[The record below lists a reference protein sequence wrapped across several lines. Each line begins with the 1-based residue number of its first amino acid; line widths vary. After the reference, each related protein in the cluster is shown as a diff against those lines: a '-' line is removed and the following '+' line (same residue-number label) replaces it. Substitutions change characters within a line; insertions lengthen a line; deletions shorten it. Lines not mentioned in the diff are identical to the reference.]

1 MRRERGGGG
10 TLTHV
15 GLLAALTVG
24 ALLAVPSLA
33 PVEEAERTPGAGRA
47 GPPAPSDPAALAL
60 LRRAARNARAR
71 SWTGTQVVTLRGDR
85 PATVEVEVEH
95 SAMAGTRSR
104 VPAAPGAVLQEV
116 YDADA
121 TAVPGSSPLATP
133 AGLDAGRWESLLTAN
148 YTAGLA
154 GSGAVAG
161 EVTDAVELR
170 RADGSAAARL
180 EVGRAS
186 GLVLRRQ
193 LLDASGDLLHS
204 TAFTRLAVVPAA
216 AVEQIG
222 SGQLGGGQ
230 LASGQ
235 LASGQVTDGPVAA
248 RAETPVDDGA
258 VAALRAAGWS
268 VQDEL
273 VPGLALVDARRD
285 TSAPT
290 AAARDA
296 VLHLTY
302 SDGLSTV
309 SLFEQR
315 GRLDRAGRAG
325 WQWEQRAGA
334 AVLVRPGL
342 PERLAWAD
350 SGTVFT
356 LVADVGDD
364 VVDAALA
371 ALPRQRAA
379 PGLAHRFTLG
389 LERVGSWLDPTR

>member
-1 MRRERGGGG
+1 MRGERGGG

-15 GLLAALTVG
+15 GLLAALTVS

-47 GPPAPSDPAALAL
+47 DPPAPSDPAALAL

-71 SWTGTQVVTLRGDR
+71 SWTGTQVVTLRGVR
-85 PATVEVEVEH
+85 PATVVVEVEH

-148 YTAGLA
+148 YSAGLA
-154 GSGAVAG
+154 GGGAVAG

-204 TAFTRLAVVPAA
+204 TAFTRLALVPAA

-222 SGQLGGGQ
+222 
-230 LASGQ
+230 SGQ

-248 RAETPVDDGA
+248 RAQTPVDDDA

-268 VQDEL
+268 VPDEL

-371 ALPRQRAA
+371 TLPRQRAA

>member
-1 MRRERGGGG
+1 MRGERGGG

-47 GPPAPSDPAALAL
+47 SPPAPSDPAALAL

-71 SWTGTQVVTLRGDR
+71 SWTGTQVVTLRGVR

-148 YTAGLA
+148 YSAGLA

-180 EVGRAS
+180 EVGRVS

-204 TAFTRLAVVPAA
+204 TAFTRLAVVPTA
-216 AVEQIG
+216 AVAQIG
-222 SGQLGGGQ
+222 SGQIG
-230 LASGQ
+230 SGQ

-248 RAETPVDDGA
+248 GAQTPVDDGA

-268 VQDEL
+268 VPDEL

-325 WQWEQRAGA
+325 WQWEQRAGGE
-334 AVLVRPGL
+334 VLVRPGL

-371 ALPRQRAA
+371 ALPRQRAT

>member
-1 MRRERGGGG
+1 MRGERGGG

-15 GLLAALTVG
+15 GLLAALFVG
-24 ALLAVPSLA
+24 ALLAVPALA
-33 PVEEAERTPGAGRA
+33 PVEEAERTTAADRV

-71 SWTGTQVVTLRGDR
+71 SWTGTQVVTLRGAR
-85 PATVEVEVEH
+85 PATIQVEVEH
-95 SAMAGTRSR
+95 SAMAGTRSL
-104 VPAAPGAVLQEV
+104 VPAAPGALQEV

-121 TAVPGSSPLATP
+121 SAVPGSSPLATP

-148 YTAGLA
+148 YSAGLA

-193 LLDASGDLLHS
+193 LFDAAGALLHS
-204 TAFTRLAVVPAA
+204 SAFTSLALVPAGAVVQVTGS
-216 AVEQIG
+216 AV
-222 SGQLGGGQ
+222 GGGQ
-230 LASGQ
+230 PAGGPLTPGDS
-235 LASGQVTDGPVAA
+235 SDGTTAA
-248 RAETPVDDGA
+248 AGETPVDDD
-258 VAALRAAGWS
+258 VLAALRAAGWTAP
-268 VQDEL
+268 DEL
-273 VPGLALVDARRD
+273 VPGLTLVGTRRD
-285 TSAPT
+285 ATAP
-290 AAARDA
+290 AAAA
-296 VLHLTY
+296 GEAALQLTY

-325 WQWEQRAGA
+325 WQWQQRAGG

-356 LVADVGDD
+356 LVTDLGDD

-371 ALPRQRAA
+371 SLPRQRAA

-389 LERVGSWLDPTR
+389 LERVGSWVDPTR

>member
-1 MRRERGGGG
+1 VRGERGGG

-15 GLLAALTVG
+15 GLLAALTVS

-47 GPPAPSDPAALAL
+47 DPPAPSDPAALAL

-71 SWTGTQVVTLRGDR
+71 SWTGTQVVTLRGVR
-85 PATVEVEVEH
+85 PATVVVEVEH

-148 YTAGLA
+148 YSAGLA
-154 GSGAVAG
+154 GGGAVAG

-204 TAFTRLAVVPAA
+204 TAFTRLALVPAA

-222 SGQLGGGQ
+222 
-230 LASGQ
+230 SGQ

-248 RAETPVDDGA
+248 RAQTPVDDGA

-268 VQDEL
+268 VPDEL

>member
-1 MRRERGGGG
+1 MRGERGGG

-15 GLLAALTVG
+15 GLLAALTVS

-47 GPPAPSDPAALAL
+47 DPPAPSDPAALAL

-71 SWTGTQVVTLRGDR
+71 SWTGTQVVTLRGVR
-85 PATVEVEVEH
+85 PATVVVEVEH

-148 YTAGLA
+148 YSAGLA
-154 GSGAVAG
+154 GGGAVAG

-204 TAFTRLAVVPAA
+204 TAFTRLALVPAA

-222 SGQLGGGQ
+222 
-230 LASGQ
+230 SGQ

-248 RAETPVDDGA
+248 RAQTPVDDDA

-268 VQDEL
+268 VPDEL

-371 ALPRQRAA
+371 TLPRQRAA
-379 PGLAHRFTLG
+379 PGLVHRFTLG

>member
-1 MRRERGGGG
+1 VRGERGGG

-15 GLLAALTVG
+15 GLLAALTVS

-47 GPPAPSDPAALAL
+47 DPPAPSDPAALAL

-71 SWTGTQVVTLRGDR
+71 SWTGTQVVTLRGVR

-148 YTAGLA
+148 YSAGLA
-154 GSGAVAG
+154 GGGAVAG

-204 TAFTRLAVVPAA
+204 TAFTRLALVPAA

-222 SGQLGGGQ
+222 
-230 LASGQ
+230 SGQ

-248 RAETPVDDGA
+248 RAQTPVDDDA

-268 VQDEL
+268 VPDEL

-371 ALPRQRAA
+371 TLPRQRAA

>member
-1 MRRERGGGG
+1 MRGERGGG

-15 GLLAALTVG
+15 GLLAALTVS

-47 GPPAPSDPAALAL
+47 DPPAPSDPAALAL

-71 SWTGTQVVTLRGDR
+71 SWTGTQVVTLRGVR
-85 PATVEVEVEH
+85 PATVVVEVEH

-148 YTAGLA
+148 YSAGLA
-154 GSGAVAG
+154 GGGAVAG

-204 TAFTRLAVVPAA
+204 TAFTRLALVPAA

-222 SGQLGGGQ
+222 
-230 LASGQ
+230 SGQ

-248 RAETPVDDGA
+248 RAQTPVDDGA

-268 VQDEL
+268 VPDEL

>member
-1 MRRERGGGG
+1 MRGERGGG

-24 ALLAVPSLA
+24 ALLAVPALA

-71 SWTGTQVVTLRGDR
+71 SWTGTQVVTLRGVR

-104 VPAAPGAVLQEV
+104 VPAAPGAVLQEL

-148 YTAGLA
+148 YTAVLA
-154 GSGAVAG
+154 GGGAVAG

-222 SGQLGGGQ
+222 SGQL
-230 LASGQ
+230 ASGQ
-235 LASGQVTDGPVAA
+235 LASGQVTDAPEAA
-248 RAETPVDDGA
+248 RAQTPVDDDA

-268 VQDEL
+268 VPDEL

-285 TSAPT
+285 SCAPT

-325 WQWEQRAGA
+325 WQWEQRAGG

-389 LERVGSWLDPTR
+389 LERVGSWVDPTR